1 MPYPNA
7 GYHGRR
13 AHDWNAVET
22 PTLDALAAAGV
33 ELDQYYVQP
42 ICSPT
47 RASLLTGR
55 YPIHH
60 GIHRALVAGPYNR
73 PTSVYRPPTPSSDT
87 LPATLYGH
95 LTQAISK
102 STGVT
107 HTKAAH

>member
-1 MPYPNA
+1 
-7 GYHGRR
+7 
-13 AHDWNAVET
+13 VET

-60 GIHRALVAGPYNR
+60 GIHRALVAGPYN
-73 PTSVYRPPTPSSDT
+73 
-87 LPATLYGH
+87 
-95 LTQAISK
+95 
-102 STGVT
+102 VT
-107 HTKAAH
+107 HTTPAHYQHRQMPGSFDPRLPGTPSRLCAVILAGQT